1 MKIKIENK
9 SRIKNFDCEFHY
21 CHKYVFFEFF
31 KYHGLNTYVK
41 KFISISSIFMKSIMG
56 TMIYLNINSRN
67 HIKKYFKRNNTFFG
81 NYVKSRVYI
90 YSNTVHFK
98 NLGLCCSIVRVNQ
111 QMRTRISFLLILC
124 LCIIVLKI
132 KINKKCFF

>member
-1 MKIKIENK
+1 
-9 SRIKNFDCEFHY
+9 
-21 CHKYVFFEFF
+21 
-31 KYHGLNTYVK
+31 
-41 KFISISSIFMKSIMG
+41 
-56 TMIYLNINSRN
+56 MIYLNINSRN

-111 QMRTRISFLLILC
+111 QMRTRISFLLTLC

-132 KINKKCFF
+132 KINKKNAFSSIYQLRFLTFFCRLFKLTYELKLNSFAGIFFIDLRTCGQCHFIILCVDCRVM